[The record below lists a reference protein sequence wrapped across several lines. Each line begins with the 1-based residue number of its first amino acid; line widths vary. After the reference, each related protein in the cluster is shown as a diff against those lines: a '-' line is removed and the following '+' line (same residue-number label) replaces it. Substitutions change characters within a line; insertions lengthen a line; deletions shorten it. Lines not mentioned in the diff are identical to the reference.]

1 MSKIVGNYELTLK
14 LGSGSY
20 AQVYKCIHSKS
31 GEPYAIKAISKGD
44 TVSLLAQ
51 YPSLPQM
58 CLIRYHIDVSQTDF
72 CFTVMFQQRRLEI
85 QNSWKI

>member
-31 GEPYAIKAISKGD
+31 GEPYAIKAISKGG
-44 TVSLLAQ
+44 TMYPFYKTPSLLQ
-51 YPSLPQM
+51 IFLTSYS
-58 CLIRYHIDVSQTDF
+58 DVASHF
-72 CFTVMFQQRRLEI
+72 CFNVDL
-85 QNSWKI
+85 